1 MKKILQRRPRSRVDL
16 TERYLASNKGGG
28 DIALSVMKKL
38 TKHQKKFWDYL
49 KRESGI
55 VEHRITGNFESVIKK
70 MLDGSNTKVICDGR
84 HRIDVFNTNSKEQQ
98 C

>member
-1 MKKILQRRPRSRVDL
+1 
-16 TERYLASNKGGG
+16 
-28 DIALSVMKKL
+28 MKKL

-70 MLDGSNTKVICDGR
+70 MLDGSNVICDGR
-84 HRIDVFNTNSKEQQ
+84 HRIDVFNINKQRSNNAKEM
-98 C
+98 